1 MRLLQWLRSWRP
13 EPIPGELFVV
23 CEKGEPIVV
32 CLTEDGVS
40 VVLADGPKVRARV
53 FKVPVAIGGPS

>member
-1 MRLLQWLRSWRP
+1 MRFLTWLRSWWGA
-13 EPIPGELFVV
+13 PIPGELFVV

-40 VVLADGPKVRARV
+40 VVLADGPKTRARV
-53 FKVPVAIGGPS
+53 FKVPVSGGRS